1 MTVTY
6 YTILPAEVRLDK
18 RLVPFERIIFSD
30 IFTLA
35 NKKGYCYATNAYFSK
50 HTVYQLCPFLP
61 GYQT

>member
-35 NKKGYCYATNAYFSK
+35 KKKAIAMLQTPIFPK